1 MELRSIASV
10 EKAGSQTTL
19 VVEVKK
25 TGLRSFVGERGTE
38 KIGLWAPI
46 SILWVVAFILLRLGS
61 VLVVYSSLF
70 FSFMLSD

>member
-25 TGLRSFVGERGTE
+25 TGLRSFVGERGAE
-38 KIGLWAPI
+38 KT
-46 SILWVVAFILLRLGS
+46 GS
-61 VLVVYSSLF
+61 
-70 FSFMLSD
+70 